1 MLIKS
6 SDGGELIGERDNVRS
21 LSSPIIRPVTDPSAA
36 RLISTTLMKLAKQL
50 LLRQLSALRHHGR
63 KRVCVCRAVK
73 GRRNRSDVQKSSAE
87 TQKCKRQENGE
98 VRLQRENVS
107 ESRSIRFTSS
117 L

>member
-63 KRVCVCRAVK
+63 KRVCVCRVVK
-73 GRRNRSDVQKSSAE
+73 GRRNRSNVQKSSAE
-87 TQKCKRQENGE
+87 TQKCKRQENGK
-98 VRLQRENVS
+98 VWLQRENVR
-107 ESRSIRFTSS
+107 ERRSIRFTSS

>member
-6 SDGGELIGERDNVRS
+6 SDGGELIGECDNVRS

-63 KRVCVCRAVK
+63 KRVCVCVSGGEGEK
-73 GRRNRSDVQKSSAE
+73 
-87 TQKCKRQENGE
+87 KR
-98 VRLQRENVS
+98 V
-107 ESRSIRFTSS
+107 
-117 L
+117 

>member
-50 LLRQLSALRHHGR
+50 LSALRHHGR
-63 KRVCVCRAVK
+63 KRVCVCRVVK
-73 GRRNRSDVQKSSAE
+73 ERRNGSNVQKSSAE
-87 TQKCKRQENGE
+87 TQKCKRQENSK
-98 VRLQRENVS
+98 VWLQRENVS
-107 ESRSIRFTSS
+107 ERRSIRFTSS